1 VTGKIAHRTALAGI
15 VLLSLAS
22 ACNSSPRGRADAS
35 QPDSKPIAQPL
46 NCAGHLRYKVDRPS
60 FASSPGGKFS
70 SARLD
75 DLARRAAPAFAA
87 AANEMCAKG
96 SLAPDALGRVTTIV
110 VQTGAGA
117 TESAVYDDPETG
129 PETLFFQYIF
139 AESGLALPD
148 KADIQAGIRCW
159 REPDREEC
167 EGRGD

>member
-1 VTGKIAHRTALAGI
+1 MTGKIANRAALVGI

-22 ACNSSPRGRADAS
+22 ACNSSPRGNANAS
-35 QPDSKPIAQPL
+35 QPESKTTVRPI
-46 NCAGHLRYKVDRPS
+46 NCAGHLRYRIDRPS

-70 SARLD
+70 AARLD

-96 SLAPDALGRVTTIV
+96 SLAPDVLRRVTTIV
-110 VQTGAGA
+110 IQTGSGA

-148 KADIQAGIRCW
+148 KADIQAGLRCW
-159 REPDREEC
+159 HEPEREEC